1 MLRRS
6 LFPALALTA
15 LLFAAGP
22 GCAASPPPARPLL
35 TALPQL
41 RPGMSQAE
49 VTAILGEPLRS
60 EFSWSMEAWHY
71 CRPTEPA
78 NELAVIVFLDGKVI
92 EARGQR
98 ATGPGAHGDC
108 RSLLPS
114 AGQALGPHARDR

>member
-1 MLRRS
+1 MIRRA
-6 LFPALALTA
+6 LFSALVL
-15 LLFAAGP
+15 AAVLSAGAF

-41 RPGMSQAE
+41 RPGMTRAE

-71 CRPTEPA
+71 CRPAEPE

-114 AGQALGPHARDR
+114 AGQALGPHAHER